1 MTDRFA
7 SLKISN
13 TFKKDLFKKN
23 DRDDPKKNTRFDSLQ
38 SSTPSNRFVKNKRN
52 NRRFGNNRDYSNNI
66 APRETIFTQVG
77 TGEVVFTPQYKCCN
91 QKKDKIKHQKKD
103 KKKIEEDTMSAEERA
118 LTLAM
123 AEQYQYYTESDEEE
137 WAMDGYEEEG
147 NGFED

>member
-13 TFKKDLFKKN
+13 TFKKN
-23 DRDDPKKNTRFDSLQ
+23 DRDEPRKNTRFDSLQ
-38 SSTPSNRFVKNKRN
+38 SSTPCNRFVKNKRN
-52 NRRFGNNRDYSNNI
+52 NRRFDNNI
-66 APRETIFTQVG
+66 APHETIFTQVG

-103 KKKIEEDTMSAEERA
+103 KKKKEEDKKEDTMSAEERS

-137 WAMDGYEEEG
+137 WARDGYEEEG